1 MVSTWLV
8 DDPEVETL
16 VKAGLRRRRLSSFL
30 HRPMA
35 VAGAIGA
42 GLVVAVAL
50 LAPLLAPYSPT
61 QTDVSHLLAPP
72 FSPGHLLGTDE
83 LGRDTLSRLIFG
95 AQSTL
100 EVGVFATLLG
110 TILAVPIGLVAG
122 FYRGWLDTVIMR
134 LNDVVLAFPFLL
146 IAVGLAAILG
156 PSLRNAVIALG
167 VAQVPGVVRI
177 ARAEALSLR
186 EQEFVQAAIAMGA
199 SDLTVLRSYVLPNML
214 SPIVVQATVAVP
226 GAILGSALLSF
237 LGVGVQPP
245 TPSWGSML
253 ATAQTY
259 LYQDYWLAVLPGVA
273 ILVTT
278 LCFNLLGD
286 GLRDALDPTLAV
298 AA

>member
-1 MVSTWLV
+1 MTTWSL
-8 DDPEVETL
+8 DDPTLAGLVEV
-16 VKAGLRRRRLSSFL
+16 GLRRRRLSAFTR
-30 HRPMA
+30 RPMA

-42 GLVVAVAL
+42 FAIVAVAVF
-50 LAPLLAPYSPT
+50 APLVAGYGPT
-61 QTDVSHLLAPP
+61 ATDFAHLFARPL
-72 FSPGHLLGTDE
+72 SPGHLLGSDQ
-83 LGRDTLSRLIFG
+83 LGRDTFSRLVYG
-95 AQSTL
+95 ARSTL
-100 EVGVFATLLG
+100 EIGVFATLLG
-110 TILAVPIGLVAG
+110 TVVAVPIGLVSG
-122 FYRGWLDTVIMR
+122 FYRGWVDAVIMR

-177 ARAEALSLR
+177 ARAEALGLR
-186 EQEFVQAAIAMGA
+186 EQEFVQAAIATGA
-199 SDLTVLRSYVLPNML
+199 SDRTVLRRYVLPNML
-214 SPIVVQATVAVP
+214 SPIIVQASVAVP

-259 LYQDYWLAVLPGVA
+259 LYQDYWLAVFPGVA

-286 GLRDALDPTLAV
+286 GVRDALDPSLA
-298 AA
+298 